1 MIQSINPSTEQ
12 LIKEYK
18 PYSDKQVLSILE
30 EVANEY
36 TLWRFTSF
44 EERSKIL
51 HDIANALNSNIEE
64 HARMISIKP
73 VLPFFVIGKIR
84 KAKSRANP
92 R

>member
-44 EERSKIL
+44 EERSKINGQISL
-51 HDIANALNSNIEE
+51 ALPNLLIE
-64 HARMISIKP
+64 K
-73 VLPFFVIGKIR
+73 
-84 KAKSRANP
+84 
-92 R
+92 